1 MGRSWSDE
9 DQPYVVI
16 EKSTSSVGSLMLGV
30 AIGAGLALLFAPQA
44 GEQTRAALGREAQR
58 ARRRAADIATD
69 ATDAVSET
77 IQQARGAVEERI
89 GSARQSIDVKRQQVS
104 RAVEAGRQAARDA
117 RTDLERRI
125 AETKAAYDAGAQV
138 ARDGEAGDEGGANS
152 GA

>member
-58 ARRRAADIATD
+58 ARRRAADLATD
-69 ATDAVSET
+69 ATDAVNET
-77 IQQARGAVEERI
+77 ILQARGAVEERI

>member
-9 DQPYVVI
+9 EQPYIVI

-44 GEQTRAALGREAQR
+44 GEETRAALGREAQR
-58 ARRRAADIATD
+58 ARKRAADLATD
-69 ATDAVSET
+69 VTDSVNET
-77 IQQARGAVEERI
+77 IHQARGAVEERL
-89 GSARQSIDVKRQQVS
+89 GTARQSIDVKRQQVS

-138 ARDGEAGDEGGANS
+138 ARDGEPDDEDGSYS